1 MPTVNLSSLA
11 GSGTQ
16 FFDDSGTPLA
26 GGLIYTY
33 AAGGTTSLVTY
44 TSSTGLTAHPNP
56 IVLDSAGRVNEIW
69 IPEGTSYKFVLKSST
84 NVSIGSFDNLF
95 PIASLPVSIVNGG
108 TGATTA
114 NGARINLGL
123 GTFLVPTGSLIM
135 WPSNTIPSDWKLCDG
150 SAISRVT
157 YATLFSLLGT
167 AFGAGD
173 GSTTF
178 NLPNYKNRLPYGA
191 DAVVV
196 GATGGSTTIT
206 TNNLP
211 SHTHTFSTTVSSTG
225 SGTTSSGN
233 AAISDPGHLHSLPN
247 VPSAVAGSALFTGG
261 TPNSNAANQTG
272 SAVTGITDSGHTHAF
287 SVTSSGTAAGTTA
300 ATGSGTDFLPPYL
313 GINFIIKT

>member
-1 MPTVNLSSLA
+1 
-11 GSGTQ
+11 
-16 FFDDSGTPLA
+16 
-26 GGLIYTY
+26 
-33 AAGGTTSLVTY
+33 
-44 TSSTGLTAHPNP
+44 
-56 IVLDSAGRVNEIW
+56 
-69 IPEGTSYKFVLKSST
+69 
-84 NVSIGSFDNLF
+84 LF
-95 PIASLPVSIVNGG
+95 PIASLPVTIANGG

-114 NGARINLGL
+114 DGARINLGL

-157 YATLFSLLGT
+157 YATLFSLLGV

-178 NLPNYKNRLPYGA
+178 NLPNYKNRFPYGA

-196 GATGGSTTIT
+196 GATGGSATIT

-225 SGTTSSGN
+225 SGTTSTGN
-233 AAISDPGHLHSLPN
+233 AAISDPGHSHTIN
-247 VPSAVAGSALFTGG
+247 YVANLAGGGSGG
-261 TPNSNAANQTG
+261 PDLNGTG
-272 SAVTGITDSGHTHAF
+272 STKSTNSATTGITDSGHTHAF

-300 ATGSGTDFLPPYL
+300 ATGSGTDFLPAYL